1 MPANYNIYYPARI
14 LNGQGV
20 PGGAGKKKPGPFAWI
35 REAYMASEDDILAIA
50 GLDAMVYIRFFTTG
64 NILSAFSCSP
74 AYWMHMEIST
84 DRFSTRWRKSRLPTL
99 HHLLDPTFPFGTAG
113 PSRSVVLNCSGLSF
127 AEDLRGCILIGSRW
141 RITIGCGVGVLLVL
155 EILGFS
161 ALICLPLL
169 IPLAVTSHDNA
180 DQYAASSNNTYSS
193 IDNLSMSNIP
203 VCACNSSLHHS
214 PLLISP
220 TITESFRESACTCP
234 SISGKQLGQSPVGL
248 VWVRLPKFSR
258 SWIPSVMI

>member
-1 MPANYNIYYPARI
+1 MLRSIS
-14 LNGQGV
+14 
-20 PGGAGKKKPGPFAWI
+20 
-35 REAYMASEDDILAIA
+35 ASSPL
-50 GLDAMVYIRFFTTG
+50 VT
-64 NILSAFSCSP
+64 FSRPSLVHRP
-74 AYWMHMEIST
+74 TEMHMKIST
-84 DRFSTRWRKSRLPTL
+84 DRFSTRWRKLRLPIL

-113 PSRSVVLNCSGLSF
+113 SSRSVVLNCSGLCF
-127 AEDLRGCILIGSRW
+127 AEDLRGIHIGSRW

-161 ALICLPLL
+161 SLICLPLL
-169 IPLAVTSHDNA
+169 IPLAVTSHNNA
-180 DQYAASSNNTYSS
+180 DQYAASSNNTYSN
-193 IDNLSMSNIP
+193 IDNLSMSNLP

-220 TITESFRESACTCP
+220 TITDSFRESACTCP
-234 SISGKQLGQSPVGL
+234 SISGKQLSQPPVGV